1 MLSIS
6 LLKLLGGAKM
16 SLNIKILFYGFLILL
31 VIGVIDTTFMLG

>member
-1 MLSIS
+1 MLSLYLVE
-6 LLKLLGGAKM
+6 LLGAKM